1 MKNKAVRHIIF
12 YIGVIVTYFISNNY
26 VEDNDQPI
34 YYCLGL
40 STGYISYFFMQH
52 IIKD

>member
-12 YIGVIVTYFISNNY
+12 FIGVIVTYFISKNY
-26 VEDNDQPI
+26 VDDSNQSVD
-34 YYCLGL
+34 YCLGL
-40 STGYISYFFMQH
+40 ITGYLSYLYLQY